1 MKLLVVESPAKA
13 NTIKAYL
20 DNNFEVVASIGHFR
34 DLPRSGIGI
43 EEEND
48 FFVSKWEIDK
58 KKVDPILKS
67 IKKSDEIFLA
77 LDPDRE
83 GELIAWH
90 LVEVCKEKK
99 IFDGK
104 QFKRIEF
111 SAVRKEDILNAIK
124 NPRTINQNLV
134 NAAITRRFLDRFFG
148 YKISPI
154 TKRRTIFGSS
164 AGRVQSPTLKILCEK
179 EREIDIFKPQEYWDF
194 DIVLEDIKKNKIKC
208 SIVTNEEKRFDKL
221 SINNKKIAENL
232 KNKISNQNFFVENIN
247 KREKKRNPYSPF
259 SNSLLL
265 QDASS
270 KLGFSPKQTNAIAQE
285 LKDGIGSMGALI
297 TYHRT
302 DSNKMKSS
310 EIRKL
315 RKFINKNFG
324 EEFISKKEIVYK
336 EKSKFVQQGHE
347 AVTPTS
353 FEKRPD
359 QIKKYLSDNQYKLY
373 DLIWKRTIASQ
384 MQPSINLETTYY
396 IKGDEVLLKANGS
409 IEKFKGF
416 KSVYNYQDRNDDQ
429 QTLPELNL
437 KDKLNQSKIEIK
449 QNFTKP
455 PNRYSEAGLIKKL
468 EELGIGRPSTYV
480 SIFTKLEDRKY
491 VQIKNKALI
500 PTSSGKILSK
510 FLDGFFNQFVDYA
523 FTAGLEEQLD
533 KITESKLQWKDI
545 LRDFLN
551 ILNKTLKEV
560 EDKSITEVIN
570 KVNEYSPEILKEKKC
585 PKCSDGELTIKFAFS
600 GPFIGCTKYQKDG
613 NGCKYSHAIGDD
625 EDNKELSG
633 EGKNIGIHPVTNK
646 DIYLKV
652 GRYGRYLET
661 ETLEGKTKRSSIP
674 KNVSNDEL
682 NLEKSIDFLTL
693 PRTVGTHPETKKEI
707 IASIGPYGPYLKH
720 DNKFI
725 SLKEDDVTEVG
736 INRAVELID
745 KKISET
751 KEELIGVHPETK
763 NKIIKKKGIKGRSD
777 YISHNKKNYPLPK
790 GFEGK
795 TISVEDAIKI
805 INEKKSTKKKRN

>member
-13 NTIKAYL
+13 NTIKGYL

-34 DLPRSGIGI
+34 DLPKSGIGI

-58 KKVDPILKS
+58 KKIDPLLKS

-208 SIVTNEEKRFDKL
+208 SIVTNEEKRFEKL
-221 SINNKKIAENL
+221 SINNKKIAEDL
-232 KNKISNQNFFVENIN
+232 KNKISHQNFFVENIN

-315 RKFINKNFG
+315 REFINKNFG
-324 EEFISKKEIVYK
+324 EKFISKKEVVYK
-336 EKSKFVQQGHE
+336 EKSKFVQGHE
-347 AVTPTS
+347 AVTPTN
-353 FEKRPD
+353 FEKKPD

-384 MQPSINLETTYY
+384 MEPSINLETTYY

-437 KDKLNQSKIEIK
+437 KDKLDQSKIEIK

-491 VQIKNKALI
+491 VLIKNKALI

-510 FLDGFFNQFVDYA
+510 FLDGFFNQFVDYT

-533 KITESKLQWKDI
+533 KI
-545 LRDFLN
+545 
-551 ILNKTLKEV
+551 
-560 EDKSITEVIN
+560 
-570 KVNEYSPEILKEKKC
+570 
-585 PKCSDGELTIKFAFS
+585 
-600 GPFIGCTKYQKDG
+600 
-613 NGCKYSHAIGDD
+613 
-625 EDNKELSG
+625 
-633 EGKNIGIHPVTNK
+633 
-646 DIYLKV
+646 
-652 GRYGRYLET
+652 
-661 ETLEGKTKRSSIP
+661 
-674 KNVSNDEL
+674 
-682 NLEKSIDFLTL
+682 
-693 PRTVGTHPETKKEI
+693 
-707 IASIGPYGPYLKH
+707 IASEQYRERIADPGRIECRHSMYSIIQYC
-720 DNKFI
+720 NKFTKALYEAKSEALCI
-725 SLKEDDVTEVG
+725 SFL
-736 INRAVELID
+736 L
-745 KKISET
+745 
-751 KEELIGVHPETK
+751 
-763 NKIIKKKGIKGRSD
+763 
-777 YISHNKKNYPLPK
+777 
-790 GFEGK
+790 
-795 TISVEDAIKI
+795 
-805 INEKKSTKKKRN
+805 

>member
-13 NTIKAYL
+13 NTIKGYL

-58 KKVDPILKS
+58 KKIDPLLKS

-208 SIVTNEEKRFDKL
+208 SIVTNEEKRFEKL
-221 SINNKKIAENL
+221 SINNKKIAEDL

-270 KLGFSPKQTNAIAQE
+270 KLGFSPKQTNSIAQE

-315 RKFINKNFG
+315 REFINKNFG
-324 EEFISKKEIVYK
+324 EKFISKKEVVYK

-347 AVTPTS
+347 AVTPTN

-384 MQPSINLETTYY
+384 MEPSINLETTYY

-437 KDKLNQSKIEIK
+437 K
-449 QNFTKP
+449 
-455 PNRYSEAGLIKKL
+455 
-468 EELGIGRPSTYV
+468 
-480 SIFTKLEDRKY
+480 
-491 VQIKNKALI
+491 
-500 PTSSGKILSK
+500 
-510 FLDGFFNQFVDYA
+510 
-523 FTAGLEEQLD
+523 
-533 KITESKLQWKDI
+533 
-545 LRDFLN
+545 
-551 ILNKTLKEV
+551 
-560 EDKSITEVIN
+560 
-570 KVNEYSPEILKEKKC
+570 
-585 PKCSDGELTIKFAFS
+585 
-600 GPFIGCTKYQKDG
+600 QK
-613 NGCKYSHAIGDD
+613 
-625 EDNKELSG
+625 
-633 EGKNIGIHPVTNK
+633 
-646 DIYLKV
+646 
-652 GRYGRYLET
+652 
-661 ETLEGKTKRSSIP
+661 
-674 KNVSNDEL
+674 
-682 NLEKSIDFLTL
+682 
-693 PRTVGTHPETKKEI
+693 
-707 IASIGPYGPYLKH
+707 
-720 DNKFI
+720 
-725 SLKEDDVTEVG
+725 
-736 INRAVELID
+736 
-745 KKISET
+745 
-751 KEELIGVHPETK
+751 
-763 NKIIKKKGIKGRSD
+763 
-777 YISHNKKNYPLPK
+777 
-790 GFEGK
+790 
-795 TISVEDAIKI
+795 
-805 INEKKSTKKKRN
+805 

>member
-1 MKLLVVESPAKA
+1 M
-13 NTIKAYL
+13 
-20 DNNFEVVASIGHFR
+20 
-34 DLPRSGIGI
+34 
-43 EEEND
+43 
-48 FFVSKWEIDK
+48 
-58 KKVDPILKS
+58 
-67 IKKSDEIFLA
+67 
-77 LDPDRE
+77 
-83 GELIAWH
+83 
-90 LVEVCKEKK
+90 VEVCKEKK

-179 EREIDIFKPQEYWDF
+179 EREIDIFKPEEYWDF

-221 SINNKKIAENL
+221 SINNKKIAEDL

-270 KLGFSPKQTNAIAQE
+270 KLGFSPKQTNSIAQE

-315 RKFINKNFG
+315 REFINKNFG
-324 EEFISKKEIVYK
+324 EKFISKKEVVYK

-347 AVTPTS
+347 AVTPTN

-384 MQPSINLETTYY
+384 MEPSINLETTYY

-510 FLDGFFNQFVDYA
+510 FLDGFFNQFVDYT

-545 LRDFLN
+545 LKDFLN

-570 KVNEYSPEILKEKKC
+570 KVNEYSPEILKEK
-585 PKCSDGELTIKFAFS
+585 
-600 GPFIGCTKYQKDG
+600 
-613 NGCKYSHAIGDD
+613 
-625 EDNKELSG
+625 
-633 EGKNIGIHPVTNK
+633 
-646 DIYLKV
+646 
-652 GRYGRYLET
+652 
-661 ETLEGKTKRSSIP
+661 
-674 KNVSNDEL
+674 NVQNVQMENLQL
-682 NLEKSIDFLTL
+682 NLHSVGLLLGVQNIKKMVMDAS
-693 PRTVGTHPETKKEI
+693 TVMLLGMM
-707 IASIGPYGPYLKH
+707 
-720 DNKFI
+720 
-725 SLKEDDVTEVG
+725 
-736 INRAVELID
+736 
-745 KKISET
+745 
-751 KEELIGVHPETK
+751 
-763 NKIIKKKGIKGRSD
+763 KIIK
-777 YISHNKKNYPLPK
+777 NYQEKVKILV
-790 GFEGK
+790 F
-795 TISVEDAIKI
+795 IQSQIKI
-805 INEKKSTKKKRN
+805 FF

>member
-13 NTIKAYL
+13 NTIKGYL

-34 DLPRSGIGI
+34 DLPKSGIGI

-58 KKVDPILKS
+58 KKIDPLLKS

-208 SIVTNEEKRFDKL
+208 SIVTNEEKRFEKL
-221 SINNKKIAENL
+221 SINNKKIAEDL

-270 KLGFSPKQTNAIAQE
+270 KLGFSPKQTNSIAQE

-315 RKFINKNFG
+315 REFINKNFG
-324 EEFISKKEIVYK
+324 EKFISKKEVVYK

-347 AVTPTS
+347 AVTPTN
-353 FEKRPD
+353 FEKKPD

-384 MQPSINLETTYY
+384 MEPSINLETTYY

-437 KDKLNQSKIEIK
+437 KDKLDQSKIEIK

-491 VQIKNKALI
+491 VLIKNKALI

-510 FLDGFFNQFVDYA
+510 FLDGFFNQFVDYT

-545 LRDFLN
+545 LKDFLN

-570 KVNEYSPEILKEKKC
+570 KVNEYSPEILKEK
-585 PKCSDGELTIKFAFS
+585 
-600 GPFIGCTKYQKDG
+600 
-613 NGCKYSHAIGDD
+613 
-625 EDNKELSG
+625 
-633 EGKNIGIHPVTNK
+633 
-646 DIYLKV
+646 
-652 GRYGRYLET
+652 
-661 ETLEGKTKRSSIP
+661 
-674 KNVSNDEL
+674 NVQNVQMENLQL
-682 NLEKSIDFLTL
+682 NLHSVGLLLGVQNIKK
-693 PRTVGTHPETKKEI
+693 TVMDANTVMQLGTM
-707 IASIGPYGPYLKH
+707 
-720 DNKFI
+720 
-725 SLKEDDVTEVG
+725 
-736 INRAVELID
+736 
-745 KKISET
+745 
-751 KEELIGVHPETK
+751 
-763 NKIIKKKGIKGRSD
+763 KIIK
-777 YISHNKKNYPLPK
+777 NYQERVKILV
-790 GFEGK
+790 F
-795 TISVEDAIKI
+795 IQSQIKI
-805 INEKKSTKKKRN
+805 FF

>member
-13 NTIKAYL
+13 NTIKGYL

-34 DLPRSGIGI
+34 DLPKSGIGI

-58 KKVDPILKS
+58 KKIDPLLKS

-208 SIVTNEEKRFDKL
+208 SIVTNEEKRFEKL

-270 KLGFSPKQTNAIAQE
+270 KLGFSPKQTNSIAQE

-315 RKFINKNFG
+315 REFINKNFG
-324 EEFISKKEIVYK
+324 EKFISKKEVVYK

-347 AVTPTS
+347 AVTPTN

-384 MQPSINLETTYY
+384 MEPSINLETTYY

-437 KDKLNQSKIEIK
+437 KDKLDQSKIEIK

-510 FLDGFFNQFVDYA
+510 FLDGFFNQFVDYT

-545 LRDFLN
+545 LKDFLN

-570 KVNEYSPEILKEKKC
+570 KVNEYSPEILKEK
-585 PKCSDGELTIKFAFS
+585 
-600 GPFIGCTKYQKDG
+600 
-613 NGCKYSHAIGDD
+613 
-625 EDNKELSG
+625 
-633 EGKNIGIHPVTNK
+633 
-646 DIYLKV
+646 
-652 GRYGRYLET
+652 
-661 ETLEGKTKRSSIP
+661 
-674 KNVSNDEL
+674 NVQNVQMENLQL
-682 NLEKSIDFLTL
+682 NLHSVGLLLDVQNIKKMVMDAN
-693 PRTVGTHPETKKEI
+693 TVMLLGTM
-707 IASIGPYGPYLKH
+707 
-720 DNKFI
+720 
-725 SLKEDDVTEVG
+725 
-736 INRAVELID
+736 
-745 KKISET
+745 
-751 KEELIGVHPETK
+751 
-763 NKIIKKKGIKGRSD
+763 KIIK
-777 YISHNKKNYPLPK
+777 NYQEKVKILV
-790 GFEGK
+790 F
-795 TISVEDAIKI
+795 IQSQIKI
-805 INEKKSTKKKRN
+805 FF

>member
-13 NTIKAYL
+13 NTIKGYL

-34 DLPRSGIGI
+34 DLPKSGIGI

-58 KKVDPILKS
+58 KKIDPLLKS

-221 SINNKKIAENL
+221 SINNKKLAEDL
-232 KNKISNQNFFVENIN
+232 KNKILNQNFFVENIN

-270 KLGFSPKQTNAIAQE
+270 KLGFSPKQTNSIAQE

-315 RKFINKNFG
+315 REFINKNFG
-324 EEFISKKEIVYK
+324 EKFISKKEVVYK

-347 AVTPTS
+347 AVTPTN
-353 FEKRPD
+353 FEKKPD

-384 MQPSINLETTYY
+384 MEPSINLETTYY

-449 QNFTKP
+449 QNLTKP

-468 EELGIGRPSTYV
+468 EELGIGRPSTHV

-491 VQIKNKALI
+491 VLIKNKALI

-510 FLDGFFNQFVDYA
+510 FLDGFFNQFVDYT

-545 LRDFLN
+545 LKDFLN

-560 EDKSITEVIN
+560 EGKSITEVIN
-570 KVNEYSPEILKEKKC
+570 KVNEYSPEILKEK
-585 PKCSDGELTIKFAFS
+585 
-600 GPFIGCTKYQKDG
+600 
-613 NGCKYSHAIGDD
+613 
-625 EDNKELSG
+625 
-633 EGKNIGIHPVTNK
+633 
-646 DIYLKV
+646 
-652 GRYGRYLET
+652 
-661 ETLEGKTKRSSIP
+661 
-674 KNVSNDEL
+674 NVQNVQMENLQL
-682 NLEKSIDFLTL
+682 NLHSVGLLLGVQNIKK
-693 PRTVGTHPETKKEI
+693 TVMDANTVMQLGTM
-707 IASIGPYGPYLKH
+707 
-720 DNKFI
+720 
-725 SLKEDDVTEVG
+725 
-736 INRAVELID
+736 
-745 KKISET
+745 
-751 KEELIGVHPETK
+751 
-763 NKIIKKKGIKGRSD
+763 KIIK
-777 YISHNKKNYPLPK
+777 NYQERVKILV
-790 GFEGK
+790 F
-795 TISVEDAIKI
+795 IQSQIKI
-805 INEKKSTKKKRN
+805 FF